1 MPIVKMDKVTVIGF
15 HEQKDDIVDALMR
28 LGAVELIEESDQGP
42 DLSDFT
48 SSVPS
53 ESESSG
59 QADSL
64 SQQNENSRIDEDLLF
79 RIARAIEV
87 TSRLQPVKKKM
98 FSGRR
103 TVDVAELFQIADRE
117 KELLDVVSRLEQNET
132 RLVECRM
139 QRGNLLAKRELLL
152 PWISLDLDLSDPKT
166 EYTQIFLG
174 SYLSPGEVRQAENQ
188 LRENIWESHLEMI
201 SEDENGVRCAVVT
214 LQTKADSVR
223 GLLRQTGFNFLPDLD
238 TAGTAADQIR
248 QIDRALGEILHEIE
262 EKEAEN
268 EELAQF
274 GADLELLHDFL
285 LIRHDRLKAAALLP
299 SGRYTFWL
307 QGWVPEH
314 LVRSV
319 EKGLTS
325 RFLVAVSHEPA
336 GPDEAYPILL
346 RNNRLVKPYEVIVEM
361 FSPPSTKEKDPT
373 PLMAPF
379 FFFFFGMML
388 SDVGYGFLLSAVC
401 ALAVFKF
408 KVKGEMERLCRMLF
422 LCGIS
427 SMIWGFLFGSF
438 FGDMVS
444 VLSQNRFNFKPLW
457 FNPMDDAILLMIWSM
472 IFGAVHLFA
481 GMGAKAYILFQTG
494 HGKDAILDIF
504 PWYFIITGLG
514 LMLGGYGSAGQI
526 MAIAG
531 AAVLILFSGRG
542 TKNPIMRLFKGL
554 FSLYDITGYFSD
566 ILSYTRILAL
576 VLATSVIAMVVN
588 LLGFLGGPSITGFI
602 FYVLVAIL
610 GHTLNL
616 ALSSLS
622 AYVHTS
628 RLQYVEFF
636 SKFYEGGGRL
646 WQPLKIKTKYVDLV
660 RTQSDS

>member
-1 MPIVKMDKVTVIGF
+1 
-15 HEQKDDIVDALMR
+15 
-28 LGAVELIEESDQGP
+28 
-42 DLSDFT
+42 
-48 SSVPS
+48 
-53 ESESSG
+53 
-59 QADSL
+59 
-64 SQQNENSRIDEDLLF
+64 
-79 RIARAIEV
+79 
-87 TSRLQPVKKKM
+87 
-98 FSGRR
+98 
-103 TVDVAELFQIADRE
+103 
-117 KELLDVVSRLEQNET
+117 
-132 RLVECRM
+132 
-139 QRGNLLAKRELLL
+139 
-152 PWISLDLDLSDPKT
+152 
-166 EYTQIFLG
+166 
-174 SYLSPGEVRQAENQ
+174 
-188 LRENIWESHLEMI
+188 
-201 SEDENGVRCAVVT
+201 
-214 LQTKADSVR
+214 
-223 GLLRQTGFNFLPDLD
+223 
-238 TAGTAADQIR
+238 
-248 QIDRALGEILHEIE
+248 
-262 EKEAEN
+262 
-268 EELAQF
+268 
-274 GADLELLHDFL
+274 
-285 LIRHDRLKAAALLP
+285 
-299 SGRYTFWL
+299 
-307 QGWVPEH
+307 
-314 LVRSV
+314 
-319 EKGLTS
+319 
-325 RFLVAVSHEPA
+325 
-336 GPDEAYPILL
+336 YPILL

-531 AAVLILFSGRG
+531 AAVLILFGGRG
-542 TKNPIMRLFKGL
+542 TKNPMMRLFKGL